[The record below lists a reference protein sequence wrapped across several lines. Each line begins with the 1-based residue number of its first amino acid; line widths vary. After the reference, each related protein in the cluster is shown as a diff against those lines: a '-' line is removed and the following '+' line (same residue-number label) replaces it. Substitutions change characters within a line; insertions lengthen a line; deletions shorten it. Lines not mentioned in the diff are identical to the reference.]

1 MDLSMFSPEQIAALK
16 AQLNNDTGGRSPIRE
31 RQLRDL
37 RLMPTATDPRPTFFL
52 STESPRDWD
61 TTKPG
66 AYAQLMWN
74 KQTGDEITVH
84 SEQERAAHA
93 DQYTTEPPTSRVMT
107 PTQMVA
113 DILQSLSPEDRAL
126 VVKAQQA
133 KRLEAATDAMAGLTD
148 EQLSAVMKSIQPAAG
163 RKTA

>member
-1 MDLSMFSPEQIAALK
+1 MDLSIFSPEQIAALK
-16 AQLNNDTGGRSPIRE
+16 AALLGDTGGRSPIRE

-52 STESPRDWD
+52 STEAPRDWD

-66 AYAQLMWN
+66 PYAQLMWN
-74 KQTGDEITVH
+74 RETGDEITVH
-84 SEQERAAHA
+84 SEAERAAHA
-93 DQYTTEPPTSRVMT
+93 DAYTTDAPANRVV
-107 PTQMVA
+107 TQAQQVA
-113 DILQSLSPEDRAL
+113 ELLQSLSETDRQA

-133 KRLEAATDAMAGLTD
+133 KRLEAATTAMASLND
-148 EQLSAVMKSIQPAAG
+148 DQLAAVLKAIQPVAG

>member
-1 MDLSMFSPEQIAALK
+1 MDLDALM
-16 AQLNNDTGGRSPIRE
+16 ARLQQLESQVSGMPASGRSPIRA
-31 RQLRDL
+31 RQLHDL
-37 RLMPTATDPRPTFFL
+37 RLTPTDKDPRPTFFM
-52 STESPRDWD
+52 STETPRDWD
-61 TTKPG
+61 VSKPG

-93 DQYTTEPPTSRVMT
+93 DQYTTEPPSKRKL
-107 PTQMVA
+107 TQAEMVA

-148 EQLSAVMKSIQPAAG
+148 EQLSAVMKAIQPAAG